1 MDNRTGGVFI
11 GSNSDDNVIFEDC
24 RFNVQIEASVVD
36 VFYRVIRVQ
45 VIGNSDKAEI
55 GLATNFET
63 REEVV
68 TLTLPAVEAELYKL
82 NQTVDATYQVR
93 N

>member
-1 MDNRTGGVFI
+1 MDNGTDGIYI
-11 GSNSDDNVIFEDC
+11 GSKTGDDVIFENC
-24 RFNVQIEASVVD
+24 RFNVQIEAPAVD

-45 VIGNSDKAEI
+45 VVGNSEKAEI

-68 TLTLPAVEAELYKL
+68 TLTLPAVEAESYKL
-82 NQTVDATYQVR
+82 NQTVDATYQAR